1 MSSVRYSWETRA
13 YKPTSALLFIT
24 VSFVAHAI
32 LAAFIYKTGFFTRD
46 DIDHIASKAI
56 NVFIT
61 EPAPITPPSPH
72 TPPVPVTPPTPIEPP
87 KPEPKKIKKKK
98 IVTQAPSKK
107 QVFTKPKVAKK
118 NVKPNPPKVIPK
130 EAASPLPVPVKK
142 PAVFVSPK
150 PSYQPKPK
158 YPAIARR
165 RGVEGT
171 VILEIFVANDGRVT
185 QAMVIESSGSS
196 ALDRAALKTIKTWQF
211 PPSQFNSLSSYKQA
225 IEFRLNQY

>member
-24 VSFVAHAI
+24 VSFVAHTV
-32 LAAFIYKTGFFTRD
+32 LAAFIYKTGFFIRD
-46 DIDHIASKAI
+46 DIDHIASKTI
-56 NVFIT
+56 NVFIA

-98 IVTQAPSKK
+98 IVTQAPSTK

-130 EAASPLPVPVKK
+130 EAASPLPLPVKK

-165 RGVEGT
+165 RGVEGS

-196 ALDRAALKTIKTWQF
+196 ALDRAALKTIKTWRF

-225 IEFRLNQY
+225 KEFRLNQY

>member
-24 VSFVAHAI
+24 VSFVAHTV
-32 LAAFIYKTGFFTRD
+32 LAAFIYKTGFFIRD
-46 DIDHIASKAI
+46 DIDHIASKTI
-56 NVFIT
+56 NVFIA

-72 TPPVPVTPPTPIEPP
+72 KPPTPIKPP

-98 IVTQAPSKK
+98 IVTQAPSTK
-107 QVFTKPKVAKK
+107 QVFTKPKATKK
-118 NVKPNPPKVIPK
+118 NIKPNPPKVIPK

-165 RGVEGT
+165 RGVEGS

-196 ALDRAALKTIKTWQF
+196 ALDRAALKTIKTWRF

>member
-1 MSSVRYSWETRA
+1 MSSVTSSWETRA

-24 VSFVAHAI
+24 FSFVAHAI
-32 LAAFIYKTGFFTRD
+32 LAAFIYKTGFFIRD
-46 DIDHIASKAI
+46 DIDHIASKTI
-56 NVFIT
+56 NVFIA

-72 TPPVPVTPPTPIEPP
+72 TPPTPIKPP

-98 IVTQAPSKK
+98 IVTQAPSTK
-107 QVFTKPKVAKK
+107 QVFTKPKATKK
-118 NVKPNPPKVIPK
+118 NIKPNPPKVIPK

-165 RGVEGT
+165 RGVEGS

-196 ALDRAALKTIKTWQF
+196 ALDRAALKTIKTWRF